1 MISTLSLFRE
11 LRHLRKVAAK
21 RHPMYDQN
29 KFAKYFMG
37 FAVALW
43 LVYLV
48 MFGFLFIPMFR
59 DIYPSM
65 EPYHIFN
72 KGMIYLMMADFVMR
86 FTMTKQPVQEI
97 KPFVLLPVGKS
108 RVLRSYLLM
117 NGLSGYNLIW
127 MFMLVPFGFGTL
139 FRYFGFVGVLGFL
152 VGYWLLILANNYWF
166 MVCRTLMNQH
176 ILYLLVP
183 IAVYALLLVGLLVPE
198 TNYIGNFC
206 LELGEGFFLW
216 EWQAYLGIIAAIV
229 LMFYLSHTLQ
239 KHVVYKELSKTEVVK
254 KLKKVQEYKFLDRFG
269 EVGEYMRLEIK
280 LLTRNKVPRAQFY
293 MGFAIMLMF
302 SALLAFTDVY
312 DGDFMRYFITV
323 YNFAVLGVLVL
334 SQTMSYE
341 GNYLDGLMSRKESIL
356 NLLRAKYYVQ
366 CALLFVPLIIMI
378 LPITEGKISLLCALA
393 CFFLTSG
400 FTFWT
405 LMQLAVYN
413 KHTLDLNTKVTG
425 KNSGGTFFQ
434 SMIIMAGF
442 FLPVIIL
449 QVLTSLCSENTALLI
464 ILGIGL
470 AFTLTHPLW
479 MRNIYK
485 RFMKRR
491 YENMEGFRCSE
502 EVSCASRESELPEHL
517 RTKNKK

>member
-1 MISTLSLFRE
+1 M
-11 LRHLRKVAAK
+11 
-21 RHPMYDQN
+21 
-29 KFAKYFMG
+29 
-37 FAVALW
+37 
-43 LVYLV
+43 
-48 MFGFLFIPMFR
+48 
-59 DIYPSM
+59 
-65 EPYHIFN
+65 
-72 KGMIYLMMADFVMR
+72 
-86 FTMTKQPVQEI
+86 
-97 KPFVLLPVGKS
+97 
-108 RVLRSYLLM
+108 
-117 NGLSGYNLIW
+117 
-127 MFMLVPFGFGTL
+127 
-139 FRYFGFVGVLGFL
+139 
-152 VGYWLLILANNYWF
+152 
-166 MVCRTLMNQH
+166 
-176 ILYLLVP
+176 
-183 IAVYALLLVGLLVPE
+183 
-198 TNYIGNFC
+198 
-206 LELGEGFFLW
+206 ELGEGFFLW
-216 EWQAYLGIIAAIV
+216 EWPSYLGVIGVIG
-229 LMFYLSHTLQ
+229 LMFALCRALQ
-239 KHVVYKELSKTEVVK
+239 KRVVYKELSKTEVVK
-254 KLKKVQEYKFLDRFG
+254 KLKKVSEYKFLDRFG

-302 SALLAFTDVY
+302 SAALAFTDVY

-366 CALLFVPLIIMI
+366 CVLLFIPLIIMI
-378 LPITEGKISLLCALA
+378 LPIAEGKISLLCALA

-413 KHTLDLNTKVTG
+413 KLTLNLNTKVTG

-442 FLPVIIL
+442 FLPVIII
-449 QVLTSLCSENTALLI
+449 QIFTSLFSENTALLI

-479 MRNIYK
+479 LRNIYK

-491 YENMEGFRCSE
+491 YENMEGFRSSI
-502 EVSCASRESELPEHL
+502 V
-517 RTKNKK
+517 NN

>member
-72 KGMIYLMMADFVMR
+72 KGMIYLLMADFVMR

-216 EWQAYLGIIAAIV
+216 EWQAYLGVIAAIV
-229 LMFYLSHTLQ
+229 LMFYLSHALQ
-239 KHVVYKELSKTEVVK
+239 KRVVYK
-254 KLKKVQEYKFLDRFG
+254 
-269 EVGEYMRLEIK
+269 
-280 LLTRNKVPRAQFY
+280 
-293 MGFAIMLMF
+293 
-302 SALLAFTDVY
+302 
-312 DGDFMRYFITV
+312 DF
-323 YNFAVLGVLVL
+323 
-334 SQTMSYE
+334 
-341 GNYLDGLMSRKESIL
+341 
-356 NLLRAKYYVQ
+356 
-366 CALLFVPLIIMI
+366 
-378 LPITEGKISLLCALA
+378 
-393 CFFLTSG
+393 
-400 FTFWT
+400 
-405 LMQLAVYN
+405 
-413 KHTLDLNTKVTG
+413 
-425 KNSGGTFFQ
+425 
-434 SMIIMAGF
+434 
-442 FLPVIIL
+442 
-449 QVLTSLCSENTALLI
+449 
-464 ILGIGL
+464 
-470 AFTLTHPLW
+470 
-479 MRNIYK
+479 
-485 RFMKRR
+485 RR
-491 YENMEGFRCSE
+491 R
-502 EVSCASRESELPEHL
+502 RW
-517 RTKNKK
+517 

>member
-1 MISTLSLFRE
+1 MSTKQPNDHNKMISTINLFRE
-11 LRHLRKVAAK
+11 LRRLRKIAGK

-43 LVYLV
+43 VVYLI
-48 MFGFLFIPMFR
+48 MFGFLFIGLFSE
-59 DIYPSM
+59 IFPSM
-65 EPYHIFN
+65 EPYHMLN
-72 KGMIYLMMADFVMR
+72 KGMLYLLMVDFLMR
-86 FTMTKQPVQEI
+86 FTMTKLPVQEI
-97 KPFVLLPVGKS
+97 KPFVLLPVGKN
-108 RVLRSYLLM
+108 RVLRSYLVM
-117 NGLSGYNLIW
+117 TGLSGYNLIW
-127 MFMLVPFGFGTL
+127 MFMLVPFAFGTL

-152 VGYWLLILANNYWF
+152 VGYWLLMLANNYWF
-166 MVCRTLMNQH
+166 VFCRTLMNQH
-176 ILYLLVP
+176 ILYVLVP

-206 LELGEGFFLW
+206 MELGEGFFLW
-216 EWQAYLGIIAAIV
+216 EWQAYLGVIALVYGLFELCHA
-229 LMFYLSHTLQ
+229 LQ
-239 KHVVYKELSKTEVVK
+239 KRVVYKELSKTEVVK
-254 KLKKVQEYKFLDRFG
+254 KLKKVSEYKFLDRFG

-366 CALLFVPLIIMI
+366 CALLCIPLVIMI

-434 SMIIMAGF
+434 TMIIMAGF

-449 QVLTSLCSENTALLI
+449 QVLTSLCSENTALLT

-491 YENMEGFRCSE
+491 YENMEGFRSSI
-502 EVSCASRESELPEHL
+502 V
-517 RTKNKK
+517 NN

>member
-1 MISTLSLFRE
+1 MISTFALFRE
-11 LRHLRKVAAK
+11 LRRLRKVAAK

-43 LVYLV
+43 MVYLV
-48 MFGFLFIPMFR
+48 MFGFLFIGLFSG
-59 DIYPSM
+59 IFPSM
-65 EPYHIFN
+65 EPYHMLN
-72 KGMIYLMMADFVMR
+72 KGMVYLLIADFLMR
-86 FTMTKQPVQEI
+86 FTMTKLPVQEI
-97 KPFVLLPVGKS
+97 KPFVLLPVGKN
-108 RVLRSYLLM
+108 RVLRSYLM
-117 NGLSGYNLIW
+117 MSGMSLSNLIW

-139 FRYFGFVGVLGFL
+139 FKYFGFIGVLGFL
-152 VGYWLLILANNYWF
+152 VGYWLLMLLNNYWHII
-166 MVCRTLMNQH
+166 CRTLMNQH
-176 ILYLLVP
+176 ILYILLP
-183 IAVYALLLVGLLVPE
+183 IAVYGLLIVGMFVPE

-216 EWQAYLGIIAAIV
+216 EWEAYLGLIAAIS
-229 LMFYLSHTLQ
+229 LMFELCHALQ
-239 KHVVYKELSKTEVVK
+239 KRVVYKELSKTEEVK
-254 KLKKVQEYKFLDRFG
+254 KIKKVSEYKFLDRFG

-280 LLTRNKVPRAQFY
+280 LLTRNKVPRSQFY
-293 MGFAIMLMF
+293 MGLCIMLMF

-312 DGDFMRYFITV
+312 DGTFMRYFITI

-366 CALLFVPLIIMI
+366 CTLLFIPLLIMV
-378 LPITEGKISLLCALA
+378 LPITEGKISLLSALA

-400 FTFWT
+400 FTFWM

-413 KHTLDLNTKVTG
+413 KLTLNLNTKLTG
-425 KNSGGTFFQ
+425 KNSGGNFFQ
-434 SMIIMAGF
+434 TMIIMAGF
-442 FLPVIIL
+442 FGPVIIIQPL
-449 QVLTSLCSENTALLI
+449 ITLFSETTALLI

-470 AFTLTHPLW
+470 TFTLTHPLW
-479 MRNIYK
+479 LRNIYR

-491 YENMEGFRCSE
+491 YENMEGFR
-502 EVSCASRESELPEHL
+502 VSIV
-517 RTKNKK
+517 NN

>member
-1 MISTLSLFRE
+1 ML
-11 LRHLRKVAAK
+11 
-21 RHPMYDQN
+21 
-29 KFAKYFMG
+29 
-37 FAVALW
+37 
-43 LVYLV
+43 YL
-48 MFGFLFIPMFR
+48 L
-59 DIYPSM
+59 
-65 EPYHIFN
+65 
-72 KGMIYLMMADFVMR
+72 MADFLMR
-86 FTMTKQPVQEI
+86 FTMNKLPVQEI
-97 KPFVLLPVGKS
+97 KPFVLLPMGKS
-108 RVLRSYLLM
+108 RVLRSYLILTGM
-117 NGLSGYNLIW
+117 SAYNLIW

-139 FRYFGFVGVLGFL
+139 WRYFGVIGVLGFL
-152 VGYWLLILANNYWF
+152 VGYWLLMLLNNYWS
-166 MVCRTLMNQH
+166 VLCRTLMNQN
-176 ILYLLVP
+176 ILYIFIP
-183 IAVYALLLVGLLVPE
+183 ITVYALLLVALLVPE
-198 TNYIGNFC
+198 TNYLGNFC
-206 LELGEGFFLW
+206 MELGEGFFMW
-216 EWQAYLGIIAAIV
+216 EWPAFLGVIAAIWG
-229 LMFYLSHTLQ
+229 MFELCHVVQ
-239 KHVVYKELSKTEVVK
+239 KRVVYKELSKTEVVK
-254 KLKKVQEYKFLDRFG
+254 KLKKVADYKFLDRFG

-366 CALLFVPLIIMI
+366 CALLCIPLVIMI
-378 LPITEGKISLLCALA
+378 LPITEGKISLLCTLA

-413 KHTLDLNTKVTG
+413 KLTLNLNTKVTG

-449 QVLTSLCSENTALLI
+449 QVFTSLLSENTALLI

-491 YENMEGFRCSE
+491 YENMEGFRSSI
-502 EVSCASRESELPEHL
+502 V
-517 RTKNKK
+517 NN